1 MNNQMVRVKTFRSSD
16 IQDAFKKA
24 FEFMLEFAK
33 ETDSIEGAM
42 LAREDIEKTLTKK
55 NFEEKLK
62 EACALPV
69 VIASF
74 KVPVDFA
81 KRTSD
86 EFELMCVKVTF
97 GTRSNYLLTQ
107 YEANEMHPNYEL
119 SFTNKMLVDYTRG
132 DAVALDYVKQVGE
145 NRFFE
150 KLGEK
155 YTGDN
160 VLVHLVSDPVAH
172 TKLELQL
179 HLQRDLETPL
189 SGVLQTLYPGNSGY
203 YQNVETGASKR
214 EWLSRLNLFLDE
226 NYINRKVGFEDDS
239 FIYHQAII
247 KSFHSS
253 PVTSFASGNGGKR
266 SKSGG
271 LEEED
276 QVLLEVCPPAG
287 GAVKKAK
294 RGGSSAKKQHHQHS
308 PQPASSSPVRDV
320 IGTIVEEVENNIL
333 SS

>member
-1 MNNQMVRVKTFRSSD
+1 MNNQMVRVKTFKSND

-33 ETDSIEGAM
+33 ETDSVEGAM
-42 LAREDIEKTLTKK
+42 LARENIEKSLNKK

-74 KVPVDFA
+74 KVPIDFG
-81 KRTSD
+81 KRSSD

-119 SFTNKMLVDYTRG
+119 SFTNKMLVDYTQG
-132 DAVALDYVKQVGE
+132 NPVALDYVKQVGE

-155 YTGDN
+155 YTGDS

-253 PVTSFASGNGGKR
+253 PVTSFASGNVGKR

-271 LEEED
+271 LEEDE
-276 QVLLEVCPPAG
+276 QSTLLEVCPPTT
-287 GAVKKAK
+287 VKKAK
-294 RGGSSAKKQHHQHS
+294 RGGSNSRKTSHAQAS
-308 PQPASSSPVRDV
+308 PARDV
-320 IGTIVEEVENNIL
+320 IGTIVEEVESNIL
-333 SS
+333 NS